1 MIYFDNAATS
11 WPKPEDVYRAM
22 DKFLRQKSGNPGRGG
37 HSLSLAAKQM
47 IDETR
52 LLIARFINAQEIECV
67 IFTQSCTASLNLGL
81 KGLLKPGDHV
91 ITDSIG
97 HNSLVRPLKKLEHQ
111 GVKIT
116 RLPPSLETDVLSIG
130 EIEKSITSKT
140 KLLVVTHGSN
150 VTGVVQPI
158 AAYGALAQKNNFIFM
173 VDAAQT
179 AGKYPIDVVKDKID
193 IVAFSGHKG
202 LFGPPGTGVF
212 YVGEKVEIEPIF
224 EGGTGFQSERE
235 EQPNQLPYR
244 YESGTPN
251 SVGICGLGAGLK
263 FIISESLE
271 KIQKHDRSLRARLI
285 EGLSSIPGLIL
296 YSSRDTAPHTAVISM
311 NIEGYDPE
319 DVGTILDQTFDIK
332 VRAGLHCAPAAHR
345 TLGTYPKGTVRISLG
360 YFNTD
365 EEIDRTL
372 KALAKI
378 AKEDYKNLL

>member
-1 MIYFDNAATS
+1 
-11 WPKPEDVYRAM
+11 
-22 DKFLRQKSGNPGRGG
+22 
-37 HSLSLAAKQM
+37 
-47 IDETR
+47 
-52 LLIARFINAQEIECV
+52 
-67 IFTQSCTASLNLGL
+67 
-81 KGLLKPGDHV
+81 
-91 ITDSIG
+91 
-97 HNSLVRPLKKLEHQ
+97 
-111 GVKIT
+111 
-116 RLPPSLETDVLSIG
+116 
-130 EIEKSITSKT
+130 
-140 KLLVVTHGSN
+140 
-150 VTGVVQPI
+150 
-158 AAYGALAQKNNFIFM
+158 M

-179 AGKYPIDVVKDKID
+179 AGKYPLDVVKDNID
-193 IVAFSGHKG
+193 IVAFSGHKS

-212 YVGEKVEIEPIF
+212 YMGERVEIEPIF

-263 FIISESLE
+263 FIISKSLE

-296 YSSRDTAPHTAVISM
+296 YSSRDTTPHTAVISM

-365 EEIDRTL
+365 EEIDLTL

-378 AKEDYKNLL
+378 AQGRL